1 MFGIFL
7 FYSPRPSTYRISIHV
22 LASPFHRFYFRIQ
35 LQQFFLYSKQDQ
47 KKCNTVIHPVQ
58 RHHFIGFLNKM
69 FAMFSSFFFCI
80 TLCFKY
86 SFFFVQ
92 CSLFVHTNPKLLV
105 AYSLYPINQSSII
118 IIDIR
123 LFMHGIEH
131 YLLNNFLPLP
141 IP

>member
-47 KKCNTVIHPVQ
+47 KNAIRLFIQSNGIISSVFSTKCSLC
-58 RHHFIGFLNKM
+58 FYL
-69 FAMFSSFFFCI
+69 FFCI
-80 TLCFKY
+80 TLWFEY